1 MESHNKAGKP
11 AKNWTWKRNKT
22 APDTCGESSEI
33 GNKKA
38 NCEDIEIGDD
48 GIGLCDELFKQ
59 DVRPYKLRKYSLYH
73 IQVNTIKFVT

>member
-1 MESHNKAGKP
+1 V
-11 AKNWTWKRNKT
+11 
-22 APDTCGESSEI
+22 SEI
-33 GNKKA
+33 GNKKV

-48 GIGLCDELFKQ
+48 GIELCDELFKQ